1 MLSFVTAHR
10 QQIMASVF
18 VTSSHFHAVLRE
30 HQKTSWMICILNYW
44 LAFRRHCLFP
54 HLHVLCSVTK
64 LRAESDPCRLKF
76 QVWGFFWIISE
87 TENRVLY
94 IVWVSFCWQRV
105 DSMGRAHWDSCIG
118 WQVQQW
124 ASTWVLCE
132 FFVYSINW
140 VNRSC
145 LGLIYSLS
153 SPHSGWNSMHPS
165 SPVNPRK

>member
-18 VTSSHFHAVLRE
+18 VTLSHFHAVLRE
-30 HQKTSWMICILNYW
+30 HQKTSWMIRILNYW
-44 LAFRRHCLFP
+44 LAFRHHCLVP
-54 HLHVLCSVTK
+54 HLHVLCAVTK
-64 LRAESDPCRLKF
+64 LCVVESDPCTPE
-76 QVWGFFWIISE
+76 FFFVLISE
-87 TENRVLY
+87 MERWNKTHRYSVFSESVY
-94 IVWVSFCWQRV
+94 IGNEWTAWV
-105 DSMGRAHWDSCIG
+105 AEIPALG

-124 ASTWVLCE
+124 ASTWALCE
-132 FFVYSINW
+132 YFVYSINW